1 MNLPKKIRIMALDY
15 EIVLMD
21 EEEKR
26 QGKYLGLCKNNE
38 AKISI
43 DERYNSQVQA
53 NTLLHETLHAIAHQM
68 GKFDLSGKQEEKIVE
83 GMATGICV
91 VMRDNPKL
99 FPLIQKALK

>member
-1 MNLPKKIRIMALDY
+1 MKLPKKIRIMPLDY
-15 EIVLMD
+15 EILLMD

-26 QGKYLGLCKNNE
+26 QGKYLGQCKNNE
-38 AKISI
+38 AKITI

-53 NTLLHETLHAIAHQM
+53 NTLLHEVLHAVSHHM
-68 GKFDLSGKQEEKIVE
+68 GKFDLTNEQEEKVVE
-83 GMATGICV
+83 GMATGLCV